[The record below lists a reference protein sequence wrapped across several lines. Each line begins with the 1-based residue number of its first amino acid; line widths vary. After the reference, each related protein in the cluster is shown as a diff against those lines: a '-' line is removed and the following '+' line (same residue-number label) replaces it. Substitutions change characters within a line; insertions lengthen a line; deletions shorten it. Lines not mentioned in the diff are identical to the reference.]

1 MEHAKAVMRNENPI
15 QGRSFADFYRGE
27 YHSVARFAYVL
38 TGDHAAAEDLAQDAF
53 LAAQRSWT
61 KVATYDAPG
70 AWVRRVL
77 VNRSRSRY
85 RSLGRER
92 RALTKLRPV
101 SDGAP
106 PPRLDAE
113 TVDVWREVRR
123 LPKRQAQVIALTY
136 LDGLTLDEIGGI
148 LECSPLT
155 AKTHLQRGKRT
166 LARKL
171 QTEERFRS

>member
-1 MEHAKAVMRNENPI
+1 MEHRKAAMQLEEAV
-15 QGRSFADFYRGE
+15 QKASFAEFYRRE
-27 YHSVARFAYVL
+27 YRSVAGLAYVL
-38 TGDHAAAEDLAQDAF
+38 TGDHGAAEDLAQDAF
-53 LAAQRSWT
+53 LAAQRAWP
-61 KVATYDAPG
+61 KIATYDMPG
-70 AWVRRVL
+70 SWVRRVL
-77 VNRSRSRY
+77 VNRSRSRF
-85 RSLGRER
+85 RNLSRER
-92 RALTKLRPV
+92 GALVRLRSV
-101 SDGAP
+101 NDGAP

-113 TVDVWREVRR
+113 TVDIWREVRD

-171 QTEERFRS
+171 RTEEGFRS